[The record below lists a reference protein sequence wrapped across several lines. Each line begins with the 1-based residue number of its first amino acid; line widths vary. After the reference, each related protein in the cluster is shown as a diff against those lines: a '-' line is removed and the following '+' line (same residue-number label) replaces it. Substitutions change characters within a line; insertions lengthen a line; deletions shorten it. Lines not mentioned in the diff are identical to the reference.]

1 MTIFMTTHKWKKEDL
16 KTVAK
21 KVIEA
26 MGQTLEGA
34 KMISSHLRADQ
45 CGAWCVWEAKSAEQ
59 VHDFLAKWIPEMETE
74 VVPVLQWFPP
84 SADLYS
90 ITHVLIS

>member
-1 MTIFMTTHKWKKEDL
+1 MTIFMTIHKWKKEDL

-45 CGAWCVWEAKSAEQ
+45 CGAWCVCGKPNQQSKCMISWQ
-59 VHDFLAKWIPEMETE
+59 NGFLKWK
-74 VVPVLQWFPP
+74 QK
-84 SADLYS
+84 
-90 ITHVLIS
+90 